1 MTTLIPVDGYNDFS
15 ITPELPSGLQ
25 LDSRNGWISGRSGE
39 TVNSTVYTVIAHNAI
54 GGSVNA
60 SFDLSSIQCMEG
72 KDLITIRVRSDRLPN
87 ENSWKVYKEW

>member
-1 MTTLIPVDGYNDFS
+1 MDKWKED
-15 ITPELPSGLQ
+15 
-25 LDSRNGWISGRSGE
+25 GE
-39 TVNSTVYTVIAHNAI
+39 TVNSTVYTVTAHNAI

-87 ENSWKVYKEW
+87 ENSWKVIEKLPPREEMVGVRIRVTR